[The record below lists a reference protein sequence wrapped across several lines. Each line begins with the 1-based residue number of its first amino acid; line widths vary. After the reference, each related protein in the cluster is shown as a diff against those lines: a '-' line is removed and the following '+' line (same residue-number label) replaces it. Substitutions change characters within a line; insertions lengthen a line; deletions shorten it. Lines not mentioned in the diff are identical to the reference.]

1 MYGFPRLGRLL
12 AGRWH
17 RGWPALTILMEV
29 SSLDSGF
36 EKVLWRV
43 LVI

>member
-1 MYGFPRLGRLL
+1 MVTV
-12 AGRWH
+12 
-17 RGWPALTILMEV
+17 PALTILMEV
-29 SSLDSGF
+29 SSLDGGF